1 MIRPMARLAF
11 ALTAALCFAAPG
23 AAATRSYTVTSFDR
37 VRVDGPYSVQLTT
50 GRSPFARASGSAQA
64 LDGLGLRV
72 EGRTLVIRRN
82 ASAWGGY
89 PGHGQEPLEI
99 SVGTHELTAASLN
112 GAGTLLI
119 DKVKG
124 LTFELSAH
132 GAGRA
137 EIGEVQAD
145 RLVVALSGTVI
156 SRVAGKTLKL
166 TAIVRGASSLD
177 ASGLAVKD
185 ALLSAEGPA
194 QLTAAASDTARVDA
208 SGTAQVALTGRPACT
223 LKVLGSSTVSGCR

>member
-1 MIRPMARLAF
+1 MIGSARLAV
-11 ALTAALCFAAPG
+11 ALTAASCFAAP
-23 AAATRSYTVTSFDR
+23 AAAAIRSYTVTSYDR

-50 GRSPFARASGSAQA
+50 GRSPFAQATGSAQA
-64 LDGLGLRV
+64 LEGLSLRV

-82 ASAWGGY
+82 PSAWGGY
-89 PGHGQEPLEI
+89 PGPTQEPLEI

-124 LTFELSAH
+124 LTFELSAQ

-137 EIGEVQAD
+137 EIGEVQAA
-145 RLVVALSGTVI
+145 RLVVALSGTVV

>member
-1 MIRPMARLAF
+1 MIRPACVTLP
-11 ALTAALCFAAPG
+11 LTAAFCFAAPA

-50 GRSPFARASGSAQA
+50 GRSPFARASGSAKA
-64 LDGLGLRV
+64 LDGLSLRV
-72 EGRTLVIRRN
+72 EGRTLVIRRDS
-82 ASAWGGY
+82 SAWGGY
-89 PGHGQEPLEI
+89 PGRAQEPI
-99 SVGTHELTAASLN
+99 KVTSGTHDITAASLN
-112 GAGTLLI
+112 GAGSLFI

-124 LTFELSAH
+124 LTFELSAQ

-145 RLVVALSGTVI
+145 RLVVALSGTVT